1 MRALEKFLTPIALKL
16 YRGFILEKDVD
27 PAEINPGE
35 IKTIL
40 LVIRHM
46 MGDMLCSIPMIE
58 SIRDSFPGSKIILVT
73 KKSTNF
79 EEIFNGSKT
88 PVDEV
93 IYFESG
99 FEKFLDLLK
108 TLQEKN
114 IDLAIVPST
123 VVYSMTNHLIA
134 YHSKA
139 KITAGVRSKD
149 YEKNPAWY
157 LLNVK
162 NEFQWGIKKVHQIER
177 NLDLIRQLNI
187 QPLKTKIQLSVSD
200 ENKTYADNFYKQN
213 FTYTSRKVIGI
224 HPGAGKESNIWQTEK
239 FAELAGRLYKNFN
252 AYILLS
258 EGPADKKCVENLIKI
273 LAEKHGINDYAVHK
287 GTLAGNAAV
296 IDKLDL
302 FVTNDTGIMH
312 IASGLSTP
320 VVALFGETF
329 AYEWGPLGDNKF
341 SIQSPNRNINGIDVD
356 SVYRICQEVLE
367 NR

>member
-1 MRALEKFLTPIALKL
+1 LRALEKFLTPIALKL
-16 YRGFILEKDVD
+16 YRGFILEKDID
-27 PAEINPGE
+27 PSGINPGE

-79 EEIFNGSKT
+79 VEIYNGSES

-93 IYFESG
+93 IYYESG
-99 FEKFLDLLK
+99 FENFLDILK
-108 TLQEKN
+108 TLQAKN

-149 YEKNPAWY
+149 FDKNPSWY
-157 LLNVK
+157 LLNIK
-162 NEFQWGIKKVHQIER
+162 NDFQWGIKKVHQIER
-177 NLDLIRQLNI
+177 NLDMIRQLNI
-187 QPLKTKIQLSVSD
+187 NPSKTKIELPVSD
-200 ENKTYADNFYKQN
+200 ENKTYADDFYKQN
-213 FTYTSRKVIGI
+213 IADTSRKVIGF

-239 FAELAGRLYKNFN
+239 FAELAERLYKNFKT
-252 AYILLS
+252 YLLIS
-258 EGPADKKCVENLIKI
+258 EGPADKKCVEMLRKL
-273 LAEKHGINDYAVHK
+273 LAEKYGITDYAVHK

-296 IDKLDL
+296 INRLNL

-312 IASGLSTP
+312 AASGLKTP
-320 VVALFGETF
+320 LVALFGETL

-341 SIQSPNRNINGIDVD
+341 SIQSPNRNISGIDVD
-356 SVYRICQEVLE
+356 SVYKICEEVLE
-367 NR
+367 K